1 MKKIIFSLT
10 ICLLIAA
17 VSYAQND
24 ISYGIK
30 GGLNY
35 SNLVYEFEDS
45 NNDFLDFYAK
55 VGFYAG
61 GFINISLS
69 DKFSLQPELLYS
81 SQGAKLDID
90 YSQVLIFDQNDPT
103 FLENEEDV
111 NVKQS
116 KLLLPI
122 LLQYKIGSDFSLFLG
137 PQITYT
143 LNFETEVDNSGDELE
158 VSRFQ
163 DDDKIG
169 IDVSARLGYKVS
181 ENMMI
186 ELGYFRGLTNQNSV
200 KSSVF
205 QLGLAHKL

>member
-45 NNDFLDFYAK
+45 NNDFLDFNAK

-69 DKFSLQPELLYS
+69 DKFALQPELLYS

-116 KLLLPI
+116 KLLLPV

-143 LNFETEVDNSGDELE
+143 LNFETEVDSGDELV

>member
-45 NNDFLDFYAK
+45 NNDFLDFNAK

-69 DKFSLQPELLYS
+69 DKFALQPELLYS

-90 YSQVLIFDQNDPT
+90 YSQVLIFNQNDPT

-143 LNFETEVDNSGDELE
+143 LNFETEVDSGDELV

-181 ENMMI
+181 ENMMV

>member
-45 NNDFLDFYAK
+45 NNDFLDFNAK

-69 DKFSLQPELLYS
+69 DKFALQPELLYS

-90 YSQVLIFDQNDPT
+90 YSQVLIFNQNDPT

-143 LNFETEVDNSGDELE
+143 LNFETEVDSGDELV

>member
-10 ICLLIAA
+10 ICLLIAT
-17 VSYAQND
+17 VSSAQSD
-24 ISYGIK
+24 ITYGIK

-35 SNLVYEFEDS
+35 ANLVYEFEDS
-45 NNDFLDFYAK
+45 NNDFLDFNAK

-90 YSQVLIFDQNDPT
+90 YSQILVFDQNDPT
-103 FLENEEDV
+103 FFENEEDV

-143 LNFETEVDNSGDELE
+143 LNFETEVENGDELV

-169 IDVSARLGYKVS
+169 IDASARIGYKAS

-200 KSSVF
+200 KASVF
-205 QLGLAHKL
+205 QLGLAYKL

>member
-45 NNDFLDFYAK
+45 NNDFLDFNAK

-69 DKFSLQPELLYS
+69 DKFALQPELLYS

-143 LNFETEVDNSGDELE
+143 LNFETEVDSGDELV

-200 KSSVF
+200 KASVF

>member
-45 NNDFLDFYAK
+45 NNDFLDFNAK

-69 DKFSLQPELLYS
+69 DKFALQPELLYS

-143 LNFETEVDNSGDELE
+143 LNFETEVDSGDELV

>member
-1 MKKIIFSLT
+1 MKKIILSLT
-10 ICLLIAA
+10 ICLLIAT

-35 SNLVYEFEDS
+35 AKLIYEFEDS
-45 NNDFLDFYAK
+45 NNDFLDFNAK

-61 GFINISLS
+61 GFINVSLS

-90 YSQVLIFDQNDPT
+90 YSRITLFDNSDPL
-103 FLENEEDV
+103 FLENQDDV

-116 KLLLPI
+116 KLLMP
-122 LLQYKIGSDFSLFLG
+122 LLLEYKVDDNFSLFLG

-143 LNFETEVDNSGDELE
+143 LNFETEVENGDKLV

-169 IDVSARLGYKVS
+169 VDASARIGYKAS

-200 KSSVF
+200 KASVF
-205 QLGLAHKL
+205 QLGLAYKL

>member
-1 MKKIIFSLT
+1 M
-10 ICLLIAA
+10 CLFIAA

-35 SNLVYEFEDS
+35 SNLIYEFEGS
-45 NNDFLDFYAK
+45 NNDFLDFNAK

-69 DKFSLQPELLYS
+69 DKFALQPELLYS

-90 YSQVLIFDQNDPT
+90 YSQVLIFNQNDPT

-143 LNFETEVDNSGDELE
+143 LNFETEVDSGDELV

>member
-1 MKKIIFSLT
+1 MKKIILPLT
-10 ICLLIAA
+10 ICLFIAA

-24 ISYGIK
+24 INYGIK

-35 SNLVYEFEDS
+35 ANLVYEFEDS
-45 NNDFLDFYAK
+45 NNDFLDFNAK
-55 VGFYAG
+55 AGFFVG

-90 YSQVLIFDQNDPT
+90 YSRTILFDNSDPL
-103 FLENEEDV
+103 FLENQDDV

-116 KLLLPI
+116 KLLMP
-122 LLQYKIGSDFSLFLG
+122 LLLEYKVDDNFSLFLG

-143 LNFETEVDNSGDELE
+143 LNFETEVENGDELV

-169 IDVSARLGYKVS
+169 VDASARIGYKAS

-200 KSSVF
+200 KASVF
-205 QLGLAHKL
+205 QLGLAYKL

>member
-1 MKKIIFSLT
+1 MKKIILSLT
-10 ICLLIAA
+10 ICLLIAT

-35 SNLVYEFEDS
+35 ANLIYEFEDS
-45 NNDFLDFYAK
+45 NNDFLDFNAK

-61 GFINISLS
+61 GFINVSLS

-90 YSQVLIFDQNDPT
+90 YSRITLFDNSDPL
-103 FLENEEDV
+103 FLENQDDV

-116 KLLLPI
+116 KLLMP
-122 LLQYKIGSDFSLFLG
+122 LLLEYKVDDNFSLFLG

-143 LNFETEVDNSGDELE
+143 LNFETEVENGDKLV

-169 IDVSARLGYKVS
+169 VDASARIGYKAS

-200 KSSVF
+200 KASVF
-205 QLGLAHKL
+205 QLGLAYKL

>member
-10 ICLLIAA
+10 ICLLIAT
-17 VSYAQND
+17 VSFAQSD
-24 ISYGIK
+24 ITYGIK

-35 SNLVYEFEDS
+35 ANLVYEFEDS
-45 NNDFLDFYAK
+45 NNDFLDFNAK

-69 DKFSLQPELLYS
+69 DKFALQPELLYS

-143 LNFETEVDNSGDELE
+143 LNFETEVDSGDELV

>member
-10 ICLLIAA
+10 ICLLIAT
-17 VSYAQND
+17 VSFAQSD
-24 ISYGIK
+24 ITYGIK

-35 SNLVYEFEDS
+35 ANLVYEFEDS
-45 NNDFLDFYAK
+45 NNDFLDFNAK

-69 DKFSLQPELLYS
+69 DKFALQPELLYS

-143 LNFETEVDNSGDELE
+143 LNFETEVDSDDELV

-181 ENMMI
+181 ENMMV